1 MPCSA
6 RWKRENRVLQDTV
19 NARVA
24 AGRALPVEA
33 TMARQEAVQLA
44 DRRDQLIRER
54 AQAQAALKRWVG
66 DLADAPLAGAPPPLV
81 ADPAHLREN
90 LEHHAELAVFQPMAR
105 MAAAEA
111 REAEARKKGDWG
123 WEVSFAKRGPAY
135 SDMMSF
141 QVSFELPLFASTR
154 IDPQVLAKR
163 KEVERIEAEREEML
177 RKHAEEIESEL
188 AEQEQ
193 LARQLARLRDTA
205 LPLAEE
211 RVRLL
216 MASYEAGR
224 TDLGRR
230 AGRAAGACRNT
241 AAGRSNGKP
250 SWRSCGPG
258 WPTSSRSTSHDTDAI
273 AEDRRNRGCGG
284 AGRRDRLRGRELAR
298 RARMRQ
304 GDDRGAAGAAT
315 PGDVKQSE
323 RQVLYWYDPMY
334 PQQKFDKPG
343 KSPFMDMQLVP
354 KYADEVGG
362 AGVKHRSHTRAEPR
376 HAAGDG
382 GAADHVH
389 GPERGGHRRLQR
401 ARRCHRAG
409 PHRRLRGAGLRPR
422 ARRRDPAPALRSPTC
437 SSANGQERRPSFS
450 P

>member
-1 MPCSA
+1 VPNAQKRKARVEAANALTARERALLSA
-6 RWKRENRVLQDTV
+6 ERQIVKRETALAWLKRYYAEKELGLFASLEAENRVLQSTV

-44 DRRDQLIRER
+44 DRRDQLIRQR

-66 DLADAPLAGAPPPLV
+66 DPADAPLAGDPPPLV
-81 ADPAHLREN
+81 ADPAHLLEN
-90 LEHHAELAVFQPMAR
+90 LEHHAELAAFQPMAR

-111 REAEARKKGDWG
+111 LEAEARKKGDWG

-216 MASYEAGR
+216 MASYS
-224 TDLGRR
+224 
-230 AGRAAGACRNT
+230 AGRADLGAVL
-241 AAGRSNGKP
+241 AARRERAETQLRTIGRQ
-250 SWRSCGPG
+250 
-258 WPTSSRSTSHDTDAI
+258 A
-273 AEDRRNRGCGG
+273 
-284 AGRRDRLRGRELAR
+284 ELAEL
-298 RARMRQ
+298 RARL
-304 GDDRGAAGAAT
+304 AYLF
-315 PGDVKQSE
+315 VEHES
-323 RQVLYWYDPMY
+323 
-334 PQQKFDKPG
+334 
-343 KSPFMDMQLVP
+343 
-354 KYADEVGG
+354 
-362 AGVKHRSHTRAEPR
+362 
-376 HAAGDG
+376 
-382 GAADHVH
+382 
-389 GPERGGHRRLQR
+389 
-401 ARRCHRAG
+401 
-409 PHRRLRGAGLRPR
+409 
-422 ARRRDPAPALRSPTC
+422 
-437 SSANGQERRPSFS
+437 
-450 P
+450 